1 MHLGLLVLAVSQRTS
16 TSILNEWKWS
26 CTIVDAF
33 LLRWQLYFPFHATFV
48 PTLSL
53 FFSSSLSPKS
63 QNRWGRAFR
72 RHPSLLLMLTP
83 LFRQRL
89 KAGNYQWRV
98 RPAWTWDP
106 TTVVLPTTAALARYY
121 RLSRCVIFTLV
132 SGDERRSST
141 QRWSKKYN
149 PDAFSSRNG
158 VLEAVRQEL
167 SILVRGS
174 ATLNLFRM
182 ILFIFL
188 SICVDCSALTTTEL
202 SFLL

>member
-1 MHLGLLVLAVSQRTS
+1 MHLGLLDTGCQPEDFYLNPEWIKVVAYNCWCFSSLMTTVL
-16 TSILNEWKWS
+16 SIS
-26 CTIVDAF
+26 CNFCSCPIP
-33 LLRWQLYFPFHATFV
+33 L
-48 PTLSL
+48 
-53 FFSSSLSPKS
+53 FSSSLSPKS

-121 RLSRCVIFTLV
+121 RLSRCVIFPLV
-132 SGDERRSST
+132 GGDERRSST

-158 VLEAVRQEL
+158 VL
-167 SILVRGS
+167 
-174 ATLNLFRM
+174 
-182 ILFIFL
+182 
-188 SICVDCSALTTTEL
+188 
-202 SFLL
+202 